1 MTITTAGFIGTAHA
15 MDQAF
20 AGADCH
26 TVSPNGSA
34 RLLDVQ
40 QWRAEAD
47 EEDVV
52 LFVDPCRGTTLDI
65 GCGPGRLAAALGIR
79 GIPAMGIDM
88 SLEAIR
94 QARDRGVVAIRRD
107 VFSTVPGE
115 GRWDHAL
122 LADGNLGIGGD
133 PIRLLRRV
141 ADLVRPGGDIIAE
154 LNPDGVGVVREQVR
168 LRVGGLMTAPFA
180 WASVGIDGIEAV
192 ATATGLSVVETQSV
206 GIRHTATL
214 RRVGQ

>member
-1 MTITTAGFIGTAHA
+1 MIITKPGHIGTAHA

-20 AGADCH
+20 AGAACH
-26 TVSPNGSA
+26 SIAPNGTV

-47 EEDVV
+47 NDDLR

-65 GCGPGRLAAALGIR
+65 GCGPGRLAAALSGR

-88 SLEAIR
+88 SIEAIR
-94 QARDRGVVAIRRD
+94 QARDRGAMAIRRD

-115 GRWDHAL
+115 GRWDSAL

-133 PIRLLRRV
+133 PVRLLRRA
-141 ADLVRPGGDIIAE
+141 ADLIRPGGDIIAE
-154 LNPDGVGVVREQVR
+154 VDPEGTGIVRELVR
-168 LRVGGLMTAPFA
+168 LRVGERMTAPFA
-180 WASVGIDGIEAV
+180 WASVGIDGIDSV
-192 ATATGLSVVETQSV
+192 ATAAGLVVVATQSV
-206 GIRHTATL
+206 GRRHTATL
-214 RRVGQ
+214 RRAVW